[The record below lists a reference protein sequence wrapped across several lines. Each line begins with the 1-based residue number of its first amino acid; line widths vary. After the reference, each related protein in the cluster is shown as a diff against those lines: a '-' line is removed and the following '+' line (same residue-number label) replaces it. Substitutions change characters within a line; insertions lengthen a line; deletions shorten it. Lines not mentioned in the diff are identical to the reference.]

1 MKRTVTNEMKLR
13 FSAISENESFARV
26 VISGFVM
33 RLGVTPGTLA
43 DIKTAVSEAV
53 TNSIVHAYK
62 GHKDGKV
69 ELSAKSYDDGT
80 VIITVADKGCGIP
93 DIELA
98 REPFYTTDRESER
111 SGMGFAIMES
121 FMNRVRVS
129 SVPDKGT
136 RVVMTKKLGG

>member
-1 MKRTVTNEMKLR
+1 M
-13 FSAISENESFARV
+13 
-26 VISGFVM
+26 
-33 RLGVTPGTLA
+33 
-43 DIKTAVSEAV
+43 
-53 TNSIVHAYK
+53 
-62 GHKDGKV
+62 
-69 ELSAKSYDDGT
+69 
-80 VIITVADKGCGIP
+80 IITVADKGCGIP

>member
-1 MKRTVTNEMKLR
+1 MENYLEMKFLSIPENVS
-13 FSAISENESFARV
+13 FSRSTVSAFC
-26 VISGFVM
+26 
-33 RLGVTPGTLA
+33 LA
-43 DIKTAVSEAV
+43 LDPSVEELNDVKTAVSEAV

-62 GHKDGKV
+62 GQKDGKV